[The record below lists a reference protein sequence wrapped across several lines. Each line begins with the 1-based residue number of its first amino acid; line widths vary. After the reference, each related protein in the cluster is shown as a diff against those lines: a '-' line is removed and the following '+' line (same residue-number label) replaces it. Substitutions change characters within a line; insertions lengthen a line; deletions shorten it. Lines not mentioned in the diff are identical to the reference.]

1 MPAQKIETGHNDVV
15 HDVAMDY
22 YGKRVATASSDAT
35 IKIIGISNNSTSQ
48 HLATLSGHQGPVW
61 QVAWA
66 HPKFGSALASCSY
79 DGKVIIWKEGNQNEW
94 SQFQVFTDHKSSVNS
109 IAWAPHELGFCLAC
123 GSSDGNISVYTAR
136 SDGGWETTKIDQA
149 HPKLASGGCDN
160 TVKVWKLYN
169 DNWKMDCFP
178 ALQMHSDW
186 VRDVAWAPN
195 LGLPKSTIASA
206 SQDGTVVIWTVAKEG
221 DQWAVESCSILDNGF
236 TKLMVKDVIVLS
248 NWFVGMASRDSRTK
262 DPLYSRK
269 EKSLSV
275 LCTNFLR
282 LYNRDG
288 VESIGLDAAALQLGV
303 ERRRIYD
310 IVNILE
316 SIGEQGLK
324 EEFDTYD
331 ANVSNWKA
339 CSLSSDSK
347 TKWQEKC
354 SESDKSE
361 HRREKS
367 LGLLTQNFVK
377 LFLCSDIRDP
387 ESGKPAFR
395 WIGMERT
402 SKYGSSAALD
412 VKSTKRRVFGTE
424 ITNTV
429 VKRCN
434 ANSSIDWN
442 MGKCLKDKSKSVKD
456 DLSTAEHEK
465 HVLKDFV
472 FGPFTPNVTNSEAH
486 LNKND
491 RWIPDWENLSC
502 AYQPQYRNQA
512 ISDLFHHYASAWRS
526 WYVEAEEKQQI
537 GPAS

>member
-1 MPAQKIETGHNDVV
+1 
-15 HDVAMDY
+15 
-22 YGKRVATASSDAT
+22 
-35 IKIIGISNNSTSQ
+35 
-48 HLATLSGHQGPVW
+48 
-61 QVAWA
+61 
-66 HPKFGSALASCSY
+66 
-79 DGKVIIWKEGNQNEW
+79 
-94 SQFQVFTDHKSSVNS
+94 
-109 IAWAPHELGFCLAC
+109 
-123 GSSDGNISVYTAR
+123 
-136 SDGGWETTKIDQA
+136 
-149 HPKLASGGCDN
+149 
-160 TVKVWKLYN
+160 
-169 DNWKMDCFP
+169 
-178 ALQMHSDW
+178 
-186 VRDVAWAPN
+186 
-195 LGLPKSTIASA
+195 
-206 SQDGTVVIWTVAKEG
+206 
-221 DQWAVESCSILDNGF
+221 
-236 TKLMVKDVIVLS
+236 
-248 NWFVGMASRDSRTK
+248 MASRDSRTK

-316 SIGEQGLK
+316 SIGVLRKKAKNQYTWKGFGAIRGALKVLKEQGLK

-347 TKWQEKC
+347 MKWQEKC
-354 SESDKSE
+354 SEPDKSE

-377 LFLCSDIRDP
+377 LFLCSDVELLSLDRAALALLGDSNDPTAMRTKVRRLYDIANVFSSMELIEKIRDP
-387 ESGKPAFR
+387 QSGKPAFR

-412 VKSTKRRVFGTE
+412 VKSSKRRVFGTE
-424 ITNTV
+424 ISNT
-429 VKRCN
+429 
-434 ANSSIDWN
+434 
-442 MGKCLKDKSKSVKD
+442 
-456 DLSTAEHEK
+456 HEK
-465 HVLKDFV
+465 HVLKEFV

-486 LNKND
+486 LNKNH
-491 RWIPDWENLSC
+491 RRIPDWENLSC

-512 ISDLFHHYASAWRS
+512 ISDLFHHYASAWKS
-526 WYVEAEEKQQI
+526 WYVEAEEKQQT

>member
-1 MPAQKIETGHNDVV
+1 
-15 HDVAMDY
+15 
-22 YGKRVATASSDAT
+22 
-35 IKIIGISNNSTSQ
+35 
-48 HLATLSGHQGPVW
+48 
-61 QVAWA
+61 
-66 HPKFGSALASCSY
+66 
-79 DGKVIIWKEGNQNEW
+79 
-94 SQFQVFTDHKSSVNS
+94 
-109 IAWAPHELGFCLAC
+109 
-123 GSSDGNISVYTAR
+123 
-136 SDGGWETTKIDQA
+136 
-149 HPKLASGGCDN
+149 
-160 TVKVWKLYN
+160 
-169 DNWKMDCFP
+169 
-178 ALQMHSDW
+178 
-186 VRDVAWAPN
+186 
-195 LGLPKSTIASA
+195 
-206 SQDGTVVIWTVAKEG
+206 
-221 DQWAVESCSILDNGF
+221 
-236 TKLMVKDVIVLS
+236 
-248 NWFVGMASRDSRTK
+248 MASRDSRTK

-316 SIGEQGLK
+316 SIGVLRRKAKNQYTWKGFGAIPGALKVLKEQGLK

-347 TKWQEKC
+347 TKQQERC

-377 LFLCSDIRDP
+377 LFLCSDVDLLSLDRAALALLGDSNDSTAMRSNVYLLAMLAYLFMVKYGAKVHCGLIFLSLNTSAAKVRRLYDIANVFSSMELIEKIRDP
-387 ESGKPAFR
+387 QSGKPAFR

-412 VKSTKRRVFGTE
+412 VKSSKRRVFGTE
-424 ITNTV
+424 ITNTA
-429 VKRCN
+429 VKTCN

-442 MGKCLKDKSKSVKD
+442 MGKCLKDKSESVKD
-456 DLSTAEHEK
+456 DLSTAQHEK
-465 HVLKDFV
+465 HVPKDFV
-472 FGPFTPNVTNSEAH
+472 FGPFAPKITNSEAH
-486 LNKND
+486 LNNND

-512 ISDLFHHYASAWRS
+512 ISDLFHHYASAWKS

>member
-1 MPAQKIETGHNDVV
+1 
-15 HDVAMDY
+15 
-22 YGKRVATASSDAT
+22 
-35 IKIIGISNNSTSQ
+35 
-48 HLATLSGHQGPVW
+48 
-61 QVAWA
+61 
-66 HPKFGSALASCSY
+66 
-79 DGKVIIWKEGNQNEW
+79 
-94 SQFQVFTDHKSSVNS
+94 
-109 IAWAPHELGFCLAC
+109 
-123 GSSDGNISVYTAR
+123 
-136 SDGGWETTKIDQA
+136 
-149 HPKLASGGCDN
+149 
-160 TVKVWKLYN
+160 
-169 DNWKMDCFP
+169 
-178 ALQMHSDW
+178 
-186 VRDVAWAPN
+186 
-195 LGLPKSTIASA
+195 
-206 SQDGTVVIWTVAKEG
+206 
-221 DQWAVESCSILDNGF
+221 
-236 TKLMVKDVIVLS
+236 
-248 NWFVGMASRDSRTK
+248 MASRDSRTK

-316 SIGEQGLK
+316 SIGVLRKKAKNQYTWKGFGAIPGALKVLKEQGLK

-377 LFLCSDIRDP
+377 LFLCSDVDLLSLDRAALALLGDSNDPTAMRTKVRRLYDIANVFSSMELIEKIRDP

-412 VKSTKRRVFGTE
+412 VKSSKRRVFGTE

-456 DLSTAEHEK
+456 DLSTAKHEK

-502 AYQPQYRNQA
+502 AYRPQYRNQA
-512 ISDLFHHYASAWRS
+512 ISDLFHHYASAWKS

>member
-1 MPAQKIETGHNDVV
+1 
-15 HDVAMDY
+15 
-22 YGKRVATASSDAT
+22 
-35 IKIIGISNNSTSQ
+35 
-48 HLATLSGHQGPVW
+48 
-61 QVAWA
+61 
-66 HPKFGSALASCSY
+66 
-79 DGKVIIWKEGNQNEW
+79 
-94 SQFQVFTDHKSSVNS
+94 
-109 IAWAPHELGFCLAC
+109 
-123 GSSDGNISVYTAR
+123 
-136 SDGGWETTKIDQA
+136 
-149 HPKLASGGCDN
+149 
-160 TVKVWKLYN
+160 
-169 DNWKMDCFP
+169 
-178 ALQMHSDW
+178 
-186 VRDVAWAPN
+186 
-195 LGLPKSTIASA
+195 
-206 SQDGTVVIWTVAKEG
+206 
-221 DQWAVESCSILDNGF
+221 
-236 TKLMVKDVIVLS
+236 
-248 NWFVGMASRDSRTK
+248 MASRDSRTK

-367 LGLLTQNFVK
+367 LGLLSQNFVK
-377 LFLCSDIRDP
+377 LFLCSDVDLLSLDRAALALLGDSKDPTAMRSNVYLLAMLGLSLSGEIWGKTKVRRLYDIANVFSSMELIEKIRDP

-412 VKSTKRRVFGTE
+412 VKSSKRRVFGTE

-429 VKRCN
+429 VKEMQC
-434 ANSSIDWN
+434 
-442 MGKCLKDKSKSVKD
+442 
-456 DLSTAEHEK
+456 
-465 HVLKDFV
+465 
-472 FGPFTPNVTNSEAH
+472 
-486 LNKND
+486 
-491 RWIPDWENLSC
+491 
-502 AYQPQYRNQA
+502 
-512 ISDLFHHYASAWRS
+512 
-526 WYVEAEEKQQI
+526 
-537 GPAS
+537 

>member
-1 MPAQKIETGHNDVV
+1 
-15 HDVAMDY
+15 
-22 YGKRVATASSDAT
+22 
-35 IKIIGISNNSTSQ
+35 
-48 HLATLSGHQGPVW
+48 
-61 QVAWA
+61 
-66 HPKFGSALASCSY
+66 
-79 DGKVIIWKEGNQNEW
+79 
-94 SQFQVFTDHKSSVNS
+94 
-109 IAWAPHELGFCLAC
+109 
-123 GSSDGNISVYTAR
+123 
-136 SDGGWETTKIDQA
+136 
-149 HPKLASGGCDN
+149 
-160 TVKVWKLYN
+160 
-169 DNWKMDCFP
+169 
-178 ALQMHSDW
+178 
-186 VRDVAWAPN
+186 
-195 LGLPKSTIASA
+195 
-206 SQDGTVVIWTVAKEG
+206 
-221 DQWAVESCSILDNGF
+221 
-236 TKLMVKDVIVLS
+236 MV
-248 NWFVGMASRDSRTK
+248 SRDSRTK

-282 LYNRDG
+282 LYNSDG

-316 SIGEQGLK
+316 SIGVLRRKAKNQYTWKGFGAIPGALKEQGLK

-347 TKWQEKC
+347 TMWQEKC

-377 LFLCSDIRDP
+377 LFLCSDVDLLSLDRAALALLGGSNDSTAMRSNVYLLAMLAYLFMVKYGAKVRRLYDIANVFSSIELIEKIRDP
-387 ESGKPAFR
+387 QSGKPAFR

-412 VKSTKRRVFGTE
+412 VKSSKRRVFGTE

-456 DLSTAEHEK
+456 DLSTAQHEK
-465 HVLKDFV
+465 HILKDFV
-472 FGPFTPNVTNSEAH
+472 FGPFAPNVTNSEAH

-502 AYQPQYRNQA
+502 AYQPQYRDQA
-512 ISDLFHHYASAWRS
+512 TSDLFHHYASAWKS

-537 GPAS
+537 EPAS